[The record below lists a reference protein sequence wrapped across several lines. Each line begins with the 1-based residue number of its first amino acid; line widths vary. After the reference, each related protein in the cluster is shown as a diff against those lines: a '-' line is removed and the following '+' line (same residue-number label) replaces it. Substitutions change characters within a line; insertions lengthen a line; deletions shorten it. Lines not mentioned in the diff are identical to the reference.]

1 MESQSRGMVEA
12 GKVGARPM
20 QSVTDFSGLASDS
33 REVKPGYLF
42 AALSGT
48 KADGS
53 QFIADAVKRGAKA
66 VLARPEAGEAVKKLG
81 VQFIADENPRRQLAK
96 FAAAWFGEQPRVV
109 AAVTGTK
116 GKTSIAV
123 FVREIW
129 TALGHRAASL
139 GTIGVV
145 TPKGEIPL
153 KHTTPDPI
161 EIHRLLKQMKGEGV
175 EHLALEASSHG
186 LDQYRLDGVEIAAAA
201 FSNITRDHMDY
212 HVTFED
218 YLTAKLRLFTEVV
231 RDGGVAV
238 VNTDAAHADRFIAA
252 AKARGLRL
260 ITVGETGETIKLV
273 SRTGHGDAQTIEV
286 LHDGTTYSIE
296 LPLAGSFQASNAL
309 VAAALVI
316 GLGEK
321 PSRVFCALSHLKGA
335 PGRLEKVAFAKSGA
349 PIYVDYAHT
358 PDSLEKVLTAIRPH
372 VTGKLHVIFGCGGDR
387 DKGKR
392 PLMGE
397 AAAKYA
403 DVVIVTDDNP
413 RSEDAATIRKEAL
426 AGSPG
431 AREIGDRAKAIHEGI
446 AALGEGDILVVA
458 GKGHETGQIIG
469 SETRPF
475 SDRDEA
481 VKAAVALGGKA
492 LAA

>member
-1 MESQSRGMVEA
+1 
-12 GKVGARPM
+12 M
-20 QSVTDFSGLASDS
+20 QSVAEFSGLASDS

-42 AALSGT
+42 AALPGT

-53 QFIADAVKRGAKA
+53 AYIAEAVKRGAKA
-66 VLARPEAGEAVKKLG
+66 VLARPEAAEAARKLG

-96 FAAAWFGEQPRVV
+96 FAAAWFGAQPRQV

-129 TALGHRAASL
+129 TTLGYKAASL

-145 TPKGEIPL
+145 TPSGEIPL

-161 EIHRLLKQMKGEGV
+161 EVHRLLKQMKGEGI

-186 LDQYRLDGVEIAAAA
+186 LDQYRLDGVDIAAVG
-201 FSNITRDHMDY
+201 FTNITRDHMDY
-212 HVTFED
+212 HPTFED
-218 YLTAKLRLFTEVV
+218 YLGAKLRLFTELA
-231 RDGGVAV
+231 REGGVAV
-238 VNTDAAHADRFIAA
+238 VNSDAEHAERFIAA
-252 AKARGLRL
+252 AKARALKL
-260 ITVGETGETIKLV
+260 ITVGESGDIIKLV
-273 SRTGHGDAQTIEV
+273 SRAGHGDAQTIQIE
-286 LHDGTTYSIE
+286 HDGTAYSIE
-296 LPLAGSFQASNAL
+296 LPLAGSFQALNAL
-309 VAAALVI
+309 VAAGLVI

-321 PSRVFCALSHLKGA
+321 PSKVFCALSHLKGA

-372 VTGKLHVIFGCGGDR
+372 VTGRLHVVFGCGGDR

-413 RSEDAATIRKEAL
+413 RSEDPAVIRREAL
-426 AGSPG
+426 AGAPG
-431 AREIGDRAKAIHEGI
+431 AREIGDRATAIREAI
-446 AALGEGDILVVA
+446 AALGDGDILVIA

-481 VKAAVALGGKA
+481 IKAATALGGKERTP
-492 LAA
+492 